1 MGGLRGA
8 RLGRWI
14 EIGWP
19 RLYDGA
25 LMGDP
30 FLLEEP
36 FMGFSFL
43 VRGIIYRR
51 SSVIWTVL
59 KLDQTVTGVNGF
71 LIGIHSV
78 WAVISGHWAILLL
91 RPDRKAHSISKW
103 KSAH

>member
-36 FMGFSFL
+36 FMGFSFSCSRNHL
-43 VRGIIYRR
+43 SAIQRDLDRVK
-51 SSVIWTVL
+51 V
-59 KLDQTVTGVNGF
+59 DQTVTGVNGF
-71 LIGIHSV
+71 LIRIHSV
-78 WAVISGHWAILLL
+78 WAVISGHRAILLL
-91 RPDRKAHSISKW
+91 RPYRKAHSISKW